1 MQNPAPLTVEDAFW
15 YNRGMKKLILV
26 GAIAVVAFVSAFA
39 ADCPQYVREQLSA
52 AANRRPGTLTA
63 KIAEKH
69 KIVQTDLFHGF
80 VRTTFDFRG
89 CRAWIVEPAC
99 EPAAGHPW
107 TWTMQWATAFV
118 PRTPVLHLLR
128 QGWRHVTIDTF
139 KYKMNE
145 EGLEISKAFQDYLV
159 GELGFA
165 PRACLV
171 GMSWGGF
178 FSVRYTDYNPGG
190 VAAMYLDAPLLNFD
204 NLMSQ
209 PREKVLSSVGV
220 WAKGAPERW
229 SDDPRMPV
237 NMAEGV
243 AKSGAPVYLL
253 YGGVDR
259 VVPPAV
265 KCNMFVPRLK
275 AAGVEVKEVARG
287 SYAHH
292 PHGLEIDDQS
302 IAEFFKKAFA
312 SRAAA
317 KAK

>member
-1 MQNPAPLTVEDAFW
+1 
-15 YNRGMKKLILV
+15 MKESLFV
-26 GAIAVVAFVSAFA
+26 AAAVAACAAFA
-39 ADCPQYVREQLSA
+39 APAPNCASGVREQLA
-52 AANRRPGTLTA
+52 AAKNCQPGTLAA

-80 VRTTFDFRG
+80 VRTSFDFRG

-128 QGWRHVTIDTF
+128 RGWRHVTIDTF
-139 KYKMNE
+139 KYKMND
-145 EGLEISKAFQDYLV
+145 EGREISKAFQDYLV

-178 FSVRYTDYNPGG
+178 FSVRYTAFNPEG
-190 VAAMYLDAPLLNFD
+190 VAAIYLDAPLLNFD
-204 NLMSQ
+204 SFLSQ
-209 PREKVLSSVGV
+209 PRERALASIGV
-220 WAKGAPERW
+220 WAEGAPEKW

-259 VVPPAV
+259 VVPPEQNC
-265 KCNMFVPRLK
+265 KMFLPRLK
-275 AAGVEVKEVARG
+275 AAGVEVKEVARAA
-287 SYAHH
+287 YAHH
-292 PHGLEIDDQS
+292 PHGLEVDDP
-302 IAEFFKKAFA
+302 ALADFFEKAF
-312 SRAAA
+312 RKGA
-317 KAK
+317 K

>member
-1 MQNPAPLTVEDAFW
+1 MSAAVLAAFF
-15 YNRGMKKLILV
+15 
-26 GAIAVVAFVSAFA
+26 AFSAVP
-39 ADCPQYVREQLSA
+39 ADCPQSVRDQLSA
-52 AANRRPGTLTA
+52 AACRRPGTLTA
-63 KIAEKH
+63 KIAERYR
-69 KIVQTDLFHGF
+69 IVQTDLFHGF

-89 CRAWIVEPAC
+89 CRVWIVEPSV
-99 EPAAGHPW
+99 EPAEGRPW

-139 KYKMNE
+139 KYKMND
-145 EGLEISKAFQDYLV
+145 EGREISKAFQDYLV

-178 FSVRYTDYNPGG
+178 FSVRYTAFNPDG
-190 VAAMYLDAPLLNFD
+190 VAAIYLDCPLLNFD
-204 NLMSQ
+204 SFLSK
-209 PREKVLSSVGV
+209 PREEMLASIGP
-220 WAKGAPERW
+220 WAEGAPEKW

-243 AKSGAPVYLL
+243 AKSGAPVYVV

-259 VVPPAV
+259 VVPPAQNC
-265 KCNMFVPRLK
+265 KMFVPRLK
-275 AAGVEVKEVARG
+275 AAGVEAREIARA

-292 PHGLEIDDQS
+292 PHGLELDDTTL
-302 IAEFFKKAFA
+302 AEFFKKAFEA
-312 SRAAA
+312 STAA

>member
-1 MQNPAPLTVEDAFW
+1 MTAETAVC
-15 YNRGMKKLILV
+15 YNFGMKRMFIA
-26 GAIAVVAFVSAFA
+26 GAVAAFSAGLAFSA
-39 ADCPQYVREQLSA
+39 ECPQNVREQLAA

-89 CRAWIVEPAC
+89 CRAWVVEPAC
-99 EPAAGHPW
+99 EPAKGHPW

-139 KYKMNE
+139 KYKMND
-145 EGLEISKAFQDYLV
+145 EGREISKAFQDYLV

-178 FSVRYTDYNPGG
+178 FSVRYTAFNPDG
-190 VAAMYLDAPLLNFD
+190 VAAIYLDAPLLNFD
-204 NLMSQ
+204 SFLSQ
-209 PREKVLSSVGV
+209 PREKVMSSIGV
-220 WAKGAPERW
+220 WSKDAPEKW

-253 YGGVDR
+253 YGGADR
-259 VVPPAV
+259 VVPPAQNC
-265 KCNMFVPRLK
+265 KMFMPRLK

-287 SYAHH
+287 AYAHH
-292 PHGLEIDDQS
+292 PHGLEVDDPA

>member
-1 MQNPAPLTVEDAFW
+1 MC
-15 YNRGMKKLILV
+15 YNTDMKSIV
-26 GAIAVVAFVSAFA
+26 ISMAVALSACAASA
-39 ADCPQYVREQLSA
+39 ADCTHYVKDQLAA
-52 AANRRPGTLTA
+52 AANRHPGTLTA

-89 CRAWIVEPAC
+89 CRAWIVEPSC
-99 EPAAGHPW
+99 EPAEGRPW

-139 KYKMNE
+139 KYKMND
-145 EGLEISKAFQDYLV
+145 EGREISKAFQDYLV

-165 PRACLV
+165 QRACLV

-178 FSVRYTDYNPGG
+178 FSVRYTAFNPGG
-190 VAAMYLDAPLLNFD
+190 VAAIYLDAPLLNFD
-204 NLMSQ
+204 NFMSQ
-209 PREKVLSSVGV
+209 PQEKVLSSIGV
-220 WAKGAPERW
+220 WAEGAPEKW

-259 VVPPAV
+259 VVPPGLNC
-265 KCNMFVPRLK
+265 KMFVPRLK
-275 AAGVEVKEVARG
+275 AAGVKVTEVARG
-287 SYAHH
+287 AYAHH
-292 PHGLEIDDQS
+292 PHGLEVDDPA
-302 IAEFFKKAFA
+302 IAEFFKKAFGA
-312 SRAAA
+312 CTSA